1 MYRVAL
7 TGGIGSGKSSA
18 SELFAALGIP
28 VVDADAVSHA
38 LTAPGGE
45 ALPDIAAAFG
55 ADLIDTA
62 GVLDRAALRERV
74 FADAD
79 ARRRL
84 EAILHPRIR
93 ARMLAEVGSAT
104 GPYVILAIPLLFE
117 TGQHALAD
125 RVLVVDL
132 PEPMQ
137 IERVMARSG
146 LSAAEVQRII
156 ASQVPRAERLAGADD
171 IIDNSGPPQAL
182 RPQVERLHRRYL
194 DLASRR

>member
-1 MYRVAL
+1 MFKIAL

-18 SELFAALGIP
+18 SDVFAELGVP
-28 VVDADAVSHA
+28 VIDADTLSHA

-55 ADLIDTA
+55 TDLLDAD
-62 GVLDRAALRERV
+62 GVLDRAALRRRV
-74 FADAD
+74 FSDGD

-93 ARMLAEVGSAT
+93 ARMLADAQT
-104 GPYVILAIPLLFE
+104 AAGPYAILAIPLLFE
-117 TGQHALAD
+117 TGQNALAD
-125 RVLVVDL
+125 RVLVIDL

-137 IERVMARSG
+137 IERVMARSR
-146 LSAAEVQRII
+146 LSAEEVRRII

-182 RPQVERLHRRYL
+182 RPQVEALHRRYL
-194 DLASRR
+194 ELAGKD